1 MQDMKLNTCKR
12 QRTKFQQYNE
22 NGELLC
28 YHCKKYKPIEE
39 FDINPVRWFRD
50 NRDYRCKSCKK
61 EQYLKRK
68 AISRGK
74 QNLDRMLLERWHGAK
89 DRAIKQNLEF
99 NITVDYL
106 KYLWN
111 NQNGKCALSN
121 LDMTYIFNSG
131 RIPTNVSIDKIN
143 PSKGYIMGNIQL
155 VCMACNQIKSD
166 LSEKEMYNFCKS
178 IVEVYENK
186 NNKGSQ
192 GI

>member
-68 AISRGK
+68 AISRG
-74 QNLDRMLLERWHGAK
+74 
-89 DRAIKQNLEF
+89 KQNLEF